1 MMFIALI
8 PRYYDNKKF
17 FFFWYFSFPA
27 SSQSFVVEYFVWAIR
42 ADTYTYVW
50 TNINNG
56 HLLYINTTKTN
67 MTRSMKT
74 Y

>member
-8 PRYYDNKKF
+8 PRYYKNNNF
-17 FFFWYFSFPA
+17 FLYFSFPA

-56 HLLYINTTKTN
+56 HLLYINTTKKN